1 MTTRHAAALTLL
13 GWYLMMPLMEKKG
26 VEKKEVRISQWFIQ
40 KSFDTATECEAERS
54 VLSQQGKEA
63 YAKGNRERS
72 TIQKVV
78 AACIAADDPRLAK

>member
-40 KSFDTATECEAERS
+40 KSFDSASACDTFLLKLTQDAQKKHELRYDIVHAECFAS
-54 VLSQQGKEA
+54 
-63 YAKGNRERS
+63 
-72 TIQKVV
+72 
-78 AACIAADDPRLAK
+78 DDPRLAK